1 VSPTC
6 HMFIFFLSPFLRFP
20 RRHRTS
26 PRRRGWWRVAHL
38 PRVRARVLLGGSTT
52 STSTSTSRRSSFTS
66 PRHGRTRGQGK
77 PRPVNQAKMSRD
89 AATPADRH
97 HAPAAAES
105 LSDSE
110 RARTSIF
117 YCSITDITIHRYCSR
132 STLLPRN
139 GVNYKCLLTVHKH
152 IARAISSF

>member
-1 VSPTC
+1 
-6 HMFIFFLSPFLRFP
+6 
-20 RRHRTS
+20 
-26 PRRRGWWRVAHL
+26 
-38 PRVRARVLLGGSTT
+38 VRARVLLGGSTT

-66 PRHGRTRGQGK
+66 PRHGRMRGQGK
-77 PRPVNQAKMSRD
+77 PQPVNQAEMSHD
-89 AATPADRH
+89 AATPADWH